1 MNNNDFSKTI
11 LVPYD
16 FTVKA
21 DAAIK
26 HANSFAKKLSKTVT
40 LLHVIADYDE
50 KTETLARL
58 KAIAANNQK
67 ITDITTEYCTS
78 TGTIYDQI
86 GQAADILDAAFVVMA
101 THGINGVQKVFG
113 SKALK
118 VITKSHKPYIVV
130 QDEPADQLYKQ
141 IIVPMSYQPECKQP
155 LFHIMNIAK
164 LFNATC
170 HIIADKSSDPHHLN
184 NIKNNVAYAESFLKE
199 NNIDFH
205 TVAPEVSA
213 GDFNQAVLRYAKHKH
228 AGLITLITQQN
239 ISLFEF
245 LMQPAEQY
253 FIANQEKIPVMCIHP
268 DYNSIKYGSVF
279 AN

>member
-1 MNNNDFSKTI
+1 MYNNDYSKTI

-16 FTVKA
+16 FSDKA
-21 DAAIK
+21 DSAIK
-26 HANSFAKKLSKTVT
+26 HASAFAKKLSKSVS
-40 LLHVIADYDE
+40 LLHVISDYDV
-50 KTETLARL
+50 KTETLIRL
-58 KAIAANNQK
+58 APVAKNNFNLTG
-67 ITDITTEYCTS
+67 IETHCCTS

-101 THGINGVQKVFG
+101 THGINGIQKVFG

-130 QDEPADQLYKQ
+130 QGEPDAQPYKQ
-141 IIVPMSYQPECKQP
+141 IIVPMGHQPECKQP

-164 LFNATC
+164 LFNSTC
-170 HIIADKSSDPHHLN
+170 HIIADKSSDPHHAN

-199 NNIDFH
+199 NGIAHH
-205 TVAPEVSA
+205 TVAPEISL
-213 GDFNQAVLRYAKHKH
+213 GDFNEAVLRYAKHKN

-239 ISLFEF
+239 ISLIEF

-268 DYNSIKYGSVF
+268 DYNAVKYGSVF
-279 AN
+279 AQ